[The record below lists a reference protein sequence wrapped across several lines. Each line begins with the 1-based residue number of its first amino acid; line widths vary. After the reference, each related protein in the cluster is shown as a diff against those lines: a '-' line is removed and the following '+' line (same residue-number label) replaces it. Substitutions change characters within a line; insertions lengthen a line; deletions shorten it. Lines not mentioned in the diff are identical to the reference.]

1 MKNFYT
7 NRNVNFL
14 KFFQSSKNEDLEYK
28 YRFNQDVFNKRDFFM
43 HKRSQSQQRNKIDLQ
58 TVKEKL
64 LDQSIFLDE
73 KVWLDSHFSRQE
85 NVSSP
90 SKKQKNTRFSLNNS
104 INMQKLYV
112 LPSDFQI
119 KTSTANP
126 SIFNSI
132 KKRRFQNYTEYKKP
146 LQIQVNYD
154 KQKPSQ
160 DMDQSTP
167 LSSRK
172 QKLSFNNTQP
182 SKVLEN
188 TNLYITPQNQNEK
201 SFQDTNY
208 LAAFNKN
215 TVQRPSES
223 LSKQTSPNQTY
234 RAIRKNNQEFNG
246 KIESKE
252 STQGGEGRFRESQ
265 EKIRISKIDDQQSA

>member
-1 MKNFYT
+1 
-7 NRNVNFL
+7 
-14 KFFQSSKNEDLEYK
+14 
-28 YRFNQDVFNKRDFFM
+28 
-43 HKRSQSQQRNKIDLQ
+43 
-58 TVKEKL
+58 
-64 LDQSIFLDE
+64 
-73 KVWLDSHFSRQE
+73 
-85 NVSSP
+85 
-90 SKKQKNTRFSLNNS
+90 
-104 INMQKLYV
+104 MQKLYV

-146 LQIQVNYD
+146 LQIQVNYE
-154 KQKPSQ
+154 KQSPSQ
-160 DMDQSTP
+160 DMDQSNSQNIDQSTP

-172 QKLSFNNTQP
+172 QNFSFNNTQP

-188 TNLYITPQNQNEK
+188 TNLYVTPPNQNEK

-215 TVQRPSES
+215 TVQRPSDS